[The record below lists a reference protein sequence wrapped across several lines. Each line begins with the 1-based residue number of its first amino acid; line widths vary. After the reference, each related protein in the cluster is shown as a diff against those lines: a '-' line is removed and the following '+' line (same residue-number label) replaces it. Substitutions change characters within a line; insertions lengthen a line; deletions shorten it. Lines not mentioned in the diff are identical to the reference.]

1 MLRSPSPE
9 RVPAVAGRGGGQIS
23 ITGPGRTA
31 STSRWRHT
39 LATARRLSLVAA
51 HRVAGLLAAVL
62 RGYQAPPH
70 PMRDPW
76 PHAVDTAQRQAS
88 RAGDERFRIVFDNA
102 AIAIAI
108 ADTAGTLLD
117 VNPGLAAM
125 IGVPAEE
132 LRGTSVYRFAHPDAR
147 GEICTLV
154 FDTLVPA
161 REGTV
166 KLEQQF
172 ARTDGSTGWA
182 AFAITYVKGSAG
194 QADYLLAVGEDV
206 TERHHLHA
214 ELHQQ
219 VRHDVLTGLPNRR
232 HFLERLET
240 LTATATDHD
249 RIGLCFVDLDGFKQ
263 INDRY
268 GHGIGDR
275 VLAAAA
281 TRLRDSLPTGQDMIA
296 RIGGDEF
303 VVLVAPPAQDLRVTA
318 VADRLL
324 SALST
329 PIVIDEY
336 ELQISASIGAVTTP
350 ADTPAAALLDAADR
364 ALYRAK
370 AKGKDQWVLRAL
382 DTGANEDSTPIA
394 KCSGLDSQY

>member
-1 MLRSPSPE
+1 M
-9 RVPAVAGRGGGQIS
+9 G
-23 ITGPGRTA
+23 
-31 STSRWRHT
+31 
-39 LATARRLSLVAA
+39 SL
-51 HRVAGLLAAVL
+51 
-62 RGYQAPPH
+62 
-70 PMRDPW
+70 W
-76 PHAVDTAQRQAS
+76 PHAVDTAQRQSS

-108 ADTAGTLLD
+108 ADTAGTLLE

-125 IGVPAEE
+125 IGVSAEE

-182 AFAITYVKGSAG
+182 AFAITYVKGSAD

-206 TERHHLHA
+206 TDRHQLHA
-214 ELHQQ
+214 ELHRQ

-232 HFLERLET
+232 HFLEQLET

-281 TRLRDSLPTGQDMIA
+281 TRMRDSLPAGQDMIA

-303 VVLVAPPAQDLRVTA
+303 VVLLAPPAQDLRVTA

-329 PIVIDEY
+329 PIVIGEY
-336 ELQISASIGAVTTP
+336 ELQVSASIGAVTTP
-350 ADTPAAALLDAADR
+350 ADTPAAALVDAADR

-370 AKGKDQWVLRAL
+370 ARGKDQWVLRAL
-382 DTGANEDSTPIA
+382 DTGANECPDPMV
-394 KCSGLDSQY
+394 KCNNVIPESGPR